1 MNPGLVIELTTGYWR
16 FKVMAAAVDIGLFA
30 AVDRHDEATA
40 AELAADL
47 GLQPRPLRVL
57 LSSCTA
63 LGFLTKDGDRYRNSP
78 VAAEYLVP
86 GKAQYFGGFV
96 RYNDMVGYPA
106 WGKLQ
111 EALRTNAPTT
121 SHASFMTSDPVVL
134 DNFWDA
140 LYAISSFTAIAL
152 ADAYDFGRHR
162 NLLDLGGGMG
172 PFPAVLCERYPD
184 LRATVHDLPH
194 VVAKATTTERIS
206 LHSGDFLADPELPAG
221 HDVILLSMI
230 LHDWDERTSR
240 LILEKCYAA
249 LPSGGAVI
257 ICELVLDD
265 DETGPEIAALM
276 GVNMLVETAG
286 GQNWTGAEYR
296 EWLTGA
302 GFRDIT
308 TIPLPSAGANAAIVA
323 RKQE

>member
-1 MNPGLVIELTTGYWR
+1 MNPGLLIELTTGYWR

-30 AVDRHDEATA
+30 AVDRRGVATS

-47 GLQPRPLRVL
+47 GLQQRPLRML
-57 LSSCTA
+57 LSSCAA
-63 LGFLTKDGDRYRNSP
+63 LGFLSKVGDRHQNTP

-86 GKAQYFGGFV
+86 GKPRYFGGFV

-111 EALRTNAPTT
+111 QALRTNAPTT
-121 SHASFMTSDPVVL
+121 SHASFMTTDPVVL

-140 LYAISSFTAIAL
+140 LFAISSFTAMTL

-162 NLLDLGGGMG
+162 NLLDVGGGMG
-172 PFPAVLCERYPD
+172 AFPIVLCDRHPE
-184 LRATVHDLPH
+184 LRATIYELPH
-194 VVAKATTTERIS
+194 VAEKARAEVTDRIS
-206 LHSGDFLADPELPAG
+206 VHDGDFLADAEFPAG

-230 LHDWDERTSR
+230 LHDWDEQTSR
-240 LILEKCYAA
+240 MILEKCYAA

-265 DETGPEIAALM
+265 DETGPPDAALM
-276 GVNMLVETAG
+276 GLNMLVETRG

-302 GFRDIT
+302 GFRDIAA
-308 TIPLPSAGANAAIVA
+308 IPLLSAGANAAIVA
-323 RKQE
+323 YK